1 MFVQKLTHVKKKK
14 CFQSTQVPAGNLSV
28 SVGIF
33 CFCAA
38 VALTT
43 LSYRRSMYGAELGG
57 PAGPAKATFGFFV
70 SLWLFYVAMSAA
82 NEYGAFK

>member
-1 MFVQKLTHVKKKK
+1 
-14 CFQSTQVPAGNLSV
+14 
-28 SVGIF
+28 
-33 CFCAA
+33 
-38 VALTT
+38 
-43 LSYRRSMYGAELGG
+43 MYGAELGG